1 MDKAAYLALLRGIN
15 VGGNN
20 IIKMDELKRMF
31 EELRFSDVTTYIQ
44 SGNVLFT
51 TNEKNKINLT
61 EKIEAALFNRLN
73 SSVKVLVLSLNEL
86 RDVITKKPEGF
97 GNDDANYKYDA
108 VFMIEPLKANEAVK
122 HFKTKDSVDN
132 VYEGKYAVYF
142 RRVKEHYSKSYF
154 SKIVL
159 SPIYQNITIRNWNTV
174 QKLYD
179 LLAKIK

>member
-1 MDKAAYLALLRGIN
+1 MDKTAYLALLRGIN

-20 IIKMDELKRMF
+20 IIKMNELQRLF
-31 EELRFSDVTTYIQ
+31 EETRFSDVATYIQ

-51 TNEKNKINLT
+51 SGEKNKIKLT
-61 EKIEAALFNRLN
+61 EKIETALFNRLN
-73 SSVKVLVLSLNEL
+73 SAVKVSVLSLNEL
-86 RDVITKKPEGF
+86 REVITKKPEGF

-108 VFMIEPLKANEAVK
+108 VFMIEPLKTNEAVK
-122 HFKTKDSVDN
+122 HFRTKDGVDN
-132 VYEGKYAVYF
+132 VYEGKNAVYF

-154 SKIVL
+154 SKIAQ

-179 LLAKIK
+179 LLSKIK